1 MPKSVH
7 SSIRKDAEIRVR
19 VSYSY
24 QTQIRALAK
33 SQKKTVSKLMR
44 ELLDKEIERTKQ
56 VK

>member
-7 SSIRKDAEIRVR
+7 SSIRKDTEIRVR

-56 VK
+56 AK